1 MIEITQYDTNK
12 NIISKY
18 GTNIVIKENLS
29 SQVNGVNTTFVTSQ
43 PFTSNTLD
51 VFLNGQ
57 LMVEGDDYTIVN
69 NKTIQFVSA
78 PLSGDKVIVKYMSA

>member
-43 PFTSNTLD
+43 PFASNTLD